1 MKMLFSFCPRIN
13 VDLNEAP
20 RKVLLREG
28 GLDML
33 ATADSSNLLV
43 SIDGFNVCVI
53 VEGSKGVKYRDEYI
67 EPLRILVEQAGLDP
81 FVLVA
86 TTLKLH
92 TNNTYVVKD
101 GLPFKYC
108 ESHFRILTEL
118 GFSLDASMVTLV
130 PDKEFTTKVM

>member
-1 MKMLFSFCPRIN
+1 MNMLFSFCPRIN

-86 TTLKLH
+86 RTL
-92 TNNTYVVKD
+92 TNNTYVEQD

-118 GFSLDASMVTLV
+118 GFSLDASMVTLI
-130 PDKEFTTKVM
+130 PDKEFTTKVI

>member
-1 MKMLFSFCPRIN
+1 MLFSFCPRIN

-53 VEGSKGVKYRDEYI
+53 VGGSKGVTYRDEYI

-86 TTLKLH
+86 TTL
-92 TNNTYVVKD
+92 TNNTYVEED

-118 GFSLDASMVTLV
+118 GFSLDASMVTLI
-130 PDKEFTTKVM
+130 PDKEFTTKVI

>member
-28 GLDML
+28 GRDML

-86 TTLKLH
+86 TTL
-92 TNNTYVVKD
+92 TNNTYVEED

-118 GFSLDASMVTLV
+118 GFSLDASMVTFI
-130 PDKEFTTKVM
+130 PDKEFTTKVI